1 MKIMFFEEF
10 PTEENMN
17 KLRLIKFQSMLFVA
31 AYSYDQFR
39 MLEKKYSQKNIE
51 FAYWPILP
59 RKQGYWLSPFVPSK
73 ILKRVLRDSSRADRV
88 LIDLEFPRNK
98 WLLLNVFD
106 FSHNKRLLRKFLNA
120 HRGVYTA
127 EYPTSKWLKVLGL
140 VSSVKGRYKV
150 SKMVYTK
157 SIPIDA
163 TKIVKQLHDAYGDR
177 LVICLGCIA
186 PGINGREPILSP
198 QGLRHDLEMCKTLGI
213 NEVGIFRLG
222 GLNKEYLKVIEK
234 CLYSKN

>member
-17 KLRLIKFQSMLFVA
+17 KLKLIKFPSMLFVA
-31 AYSYDQFR
+31 AYSYDQFK
-39 MLEKKYSQKNIE
+39 MLEKKYSQKNIK

-59 RKQGYWLSPFVPSK
+59 KKQGYWLSPFVPSK
-73 ILKRVLRDSSRADRV
+73 TLKRTLIDSSKANHV

-98 WLLLNVFD
+98 WLLLNIFD
-106 FSHNKRLLRKFLNA
+106 FSYNKRLLRKFLDT

-127 EYPTSKWLKVLGL
+127 EYPTSKWLKSLGL
-140 VSSVKGRYKV
+140 VSSVKGKYKV

-157 SIPIDA
+157 SIPIDVRSL
-163 TKIVKQLHDAYGDR
+163 INNLHNEYSDR

-186 PGINGREPILSP
+186 PGINGKESILSP
-198 QGLRHDLEMCKTLGI
+198 QGLRHDLEMCKTIGI

-222 GLNKEYLKVIEK
+222 GLNKEYLRVIEK
-234 CLYSKN
+234 FS